1 MKLTH
6 GSSNQMKKILIL
18 SLAILLIPFQVMALP
33 GLSDLKSLNPLGG
46 GSDIDFAGSK
56 TELTALFFKSSAY
69 YMEAQATLAEAY
81 GKDALAKSLRSNIEY
96 QNNSKI
102 SEADRMKNSIKVTSE
117 ASEQIKNLDLQ
128 NSNAIT
134 AEGKILYAKSLLPAG
149 KGILSTIKLIP
160 VAKNMTTNITTNPTS
175 ALTELGGLVKVIPN
189 IPGYISTMASTM
201 KSILSGAKANDIDGA
216 DDFEA
221 SLGDL

>member
-69 YMEAQATLAEAY
+69 PLH
-81 GKDALAKSLRSNIEY
+81 
-96 QNNSKI
+96 
-102 SEADRMKNSIKVTSE
+102 
-117 ASEQIKNLDLQ
+117 
-128 NSNAIT
+128 
-134 AEGKILYAKSLLPAG
+134 
-149 KGILSTIKLIP
+149 
-160 VAKNMTTNITTNPTS
+160 
-175 ALTELGGLVKVIPN
+175 
-189 IPGYISTMASTM
+189 
-201 KSILSGAKANDIDGA
+201 
-216 DDFEA
+216 
-221 SLGDL
+221 

>member
-1 MKLTH
+1 
-6 GSSNQMKKILIL
+6 MKKILY
-18 SLAILLIPFQVMALP
+18 LLLVFLMVPYQAVALP
-33 GLSDLKSLNPLGG
+33 GLGDLKSLNPLGG

-117 ASEQIKNLDLQ
+117 ASEEIKNLDLQ

-134 AEGKILYAKSLLPAG
+134 AEGKILYAKSL
-149 KGILSTIKLIP
+149 SR
-160 VAKNMTTNITTNPTS
+160 
-175 ALTELGGLVKVIPN
+175 
-189 IPGYISTMASTM
+189 Y
-201 KSILSGAKANDIDGA
+201 
-216 DDFEA
+216 
-221 SLGDL
+221 